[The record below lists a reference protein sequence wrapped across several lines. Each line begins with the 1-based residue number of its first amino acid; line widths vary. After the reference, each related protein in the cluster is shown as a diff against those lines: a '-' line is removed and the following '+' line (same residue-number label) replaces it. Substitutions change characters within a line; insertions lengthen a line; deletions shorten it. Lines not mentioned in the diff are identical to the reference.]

1 MNPYLVF
8 LIGIAAQIL
17 FSGRLLVQWIA
28 SERAKKVL
36 SPTLFWQMSMAASF
50 MLCVYGWLRN
60 DFAIIAGQLISY
72 YIYIWN
78 LRAKKAWDTMPAVL
92 RAVVSYLPVVAVCW
106 FAVDWR
112 ETAEHLFQQENIP
125 GWLIVFGTVGQFT
138 FTLRFIYQWRYSARA
153 GESLLP
159 TTFWLI
165 SLLGSGMIIAYAII
179 RRDPV
184 LILGQ
189 STGFVVYLRNIMIS
203 RKAARSES
211 AR

>member
-92 RAVVSYLPVVAVCW
+92 RAVVSYLPVAAVCW
-106 FAVDWR
+106 FAIDWR

-125 GWLIVFGTVGQFT
+125 GGLIVFGTVGQFT

-203 RKAARSES
+203 RRAARSES

>member
-92 RAVVSYLPVVAVCW
+92 RAVVSYLPVAAMCW
-106 FAVDWR
+106 FAIDWR

-203 RKAARSES
+203 RRAARRES

>member
-92 RAVVSYLPVVAVCW
+92 RAVVSYLPVAAVCW
-106 FAVDWR
+106 FAIDWR

-203 RKAARSES
+203 RRAARSES

>member
-1 MNPYLVF
+1 MTDHPYWIF
-8 LIGIAAQIL
+8 SIGLLAQIL
-17 FSGRLLVQWIA
+17 FSGRLLIQWIA

-50 MLCVYGWLRN
+50 MLCLYGWLRN

-78 LRAKKAWDTMPAVL
+78 LRIKNAWSCMPGIVRWTIL
-92 RAVVSYLPVVAVCW
+92 FLPTIALCW

-112 ETAEHLFQQENIP
+112 NTVEHLFRQENIP
-125 GWLIVFGTVGQFT
+125 AWLIVFGTLGQFT

-159 TTFWLI
+159 VTFWAI
-165 SLLGSGMIIAYAII
+165 SLTGSAMIIAYAVI
-179 RRDPV
+179 RHDPV

-189 STGFVVYLRNIMIS
+189 STGFVVYLRNIMIG
-203 RKAARSES
+203 RKGS
-211 AR
+211 

>member
-1 MNPYLVF
+1 MTDHLYWIF
-8 LIGIAAQIL
+8 SIGLLAQIL
-17 FSGRLLVQWIA
+17 FSGRLLIQWIA

-50 MLCVYGWLRN
+50 MLCLYGWLRN

-78 LRAKKAWDTMPAVL
+78 LRIKNAWSHMPGIVRWTIL
-92 RAVVSYLPVVAVCW
+92 FLPAIALCW

-112 ETAEHLFQQENIP
+112 NTVEHLFRQENIP
-125 GWLIVFGTVGQFT
+125 AWLIVFGTLGQFT

-159 TTFWLI
+159 VTFWAI
-165 SLLGSGMIIAYAII
+165 SLTGSAMIIAYAVI
-179 RRDPV
+179 RHDPV

-189 STGFVVYLRNIMIS
+189 STGFVVYLRNIMIG
-203 RKAARSES
+203 RKGS
-211 AR
+211 